1 MQIVDILQLLV
12 PNVWTALTQL
22 CATAIL
28 FFLMYKLAWKPVK
41 KILDTRSQF
50 EQEKLDKARA
60 LEEENQKINDQAQ
73 DIISKANSEAD
84 RIIEEAHAEGDEIK
98 NELIEEGRNESKM
111 LIENAK
117 RDVQL
122 QKSKM
127 MTDMHSQIVDA
138 AMVTAEK
145 MLQSKLDTKEED
157 ESINSFVKEVI
168 DK

>member
-12 PNVWTALTQL
+12 PNVWTAITQL

-41 KILDTRSQF
+41 NILDTRSQY
-50 EQEKLDKARA
+50 EQEKLEKARM

-84 RIIEEAHAEGDEIK
+84 RIIEEAHAEGDDIK
-98 NELIEEGRNESKM
+98 NELIEEGRNESKQ

-145 MLQSKLDTKEED
+145 MLQSKLDTKEDD

>member
-12 PNVWTALTQL
+12 PNVWTAITQL

-41 KILDTRSQF
+41 NIMDTRARF
-50 EQEKLDKARA
+50 EQDKLTKAKE

-73 DIISKANSEAD
+73 DIIANANSEAD
-84 RIIEEAHAEGDEIK
+84 RIIEEARSEGDEIK
-98 NELIEEGRNESKM
+98 NELIEEGRNESKQ

-117 RDVQL
+117 RDVSL

-127 MTDMHSQIVDA
+127 MTDMHAQIVDSA
-138 AMVTAEK
+138 LITAEK
-145 MLQSKLDTKEED
+145 MLQDKLDAKED
-157 ESINSFVKEVI
+157 DDSINSFVKEVI

>member
-41 KILDTRSQF
+41 NIMDTRSQY
-50 EQEKLDKARA
+50 EQEKLEKARK

-73 DIISKANSEAD
+73 DIIANANSEAD
-84 RIIEEAHAEGDEIK
+84 RIIEEARSEGDDIK
-98 NELIEEGRNESKM
+98 NELIEEGRNESKQ

-117 RDVQL
+117 RDVKL

-145 MLQSKLDTKEED
+145 MLQSKLDTKEDD